1 MISCRELKKRAK
13 AKLKDAEVLHKNR
26 RYDGCVY
33 LCGYVIELALKAR
46 TCKTL
51 KWTTFPETTAEFTN
65 YRSFKT
71 HNLDILLTLSGYEPK
86 IKLYHFV
93 DWNNVNQW
101 NPEMRYGP
109 VGTITVTEAKDMI
122 VSTRKLLK
130 ML

>member
-1 MISCRELKKRAK
+1 M
-13 AKLKDAEVLHKNR
+13 AKLKDAEVLLKNR

-33 LCGYVIELALKAR
+33 MCGYVVELALKAR

-51 KWTTFPETTAEFTN
+51 KWVNFPETSSEFIN

-71 HNLDILLTLSGYEPK
+71 HNLDILLTLSGLETK
-86 IKLYHFV
+86 IKLSHFA

-109 VGTITVTEAKDMI
+109 VGTITSIEAKDMI
-122 VSTRKLLK
+122 DSTKNLLRV
-130 ML
+130 L